1 MSGHTTEHDLGLA
14 HDLAT
19 LNRRRALALL
29 GGLAVAA
36 CTPSAPGSSAPG
48 SPTAGSS
55 TADPSTAGSSAP
67 GLKPIPDETAGPFP
81 ADGSNGL
88 NVLTESGIVR
98 SDVRSSFGAA
108 SGTAQGVPLTITLT
122 VRDTA
127 KGGAPYA
134 GAAVYLWQCDGNG
147 DYSMYSE
154 GVVDQNYLRGVQEAD
169 GSGEVT
175 FTSVFPGAYPSRW
188 PHVHFEVYPNLAEAT
203 RAGEPVATSQLAFP
217 KDVCD
222 VVYAGAGY
230 EKSVANLARMSLDS
244 DSVFRDGHDAQLAVV
259 TGDVASGYRATLE
272 VPV

>member
-36 CTPSAPGSSAPG
+36 CTPSAPGSS
-48 SPTAGSS
+48 GSS
-55 TADPSTAGSSAP
+55 TPGSSGS

-81 ADGSNGL
+81 GDGSNGP

-98 SDVRSSFGAA
+98 SDVRSSFGGAT
-108 SGTAQGVPLTITLT
+108 GTARGVPLTITLT

-134 GAAVYLWQCDGNG
+134 GAAVYIWQCDGDGN
-147 DYSMYSE
+147 YSMYSD
-154 GVVDQNYLRGVQEAD
+154 GVADQNYLRGVQETD
-169 GSGEVT
+169 GSGKVT
-175 FTSVFPGAYPSRW
+175 FTSVYPGAYPSRW
-188 PHVHFEVYPNLAEAT
+188 PHVHFEVYPDLVEAT
-203 RAGEPVATSQLAFP
+203 KAGDPVATSQLAFP

-222 VVYAGAGY
+222 VVYAAAGY
-230 EKSVANLARMSLDS
+230 ERSAVNLAKVSLDS
-244 DSVFRDGHDAQLAVV
+244 DLVFRDGHDAQLAVL
-259 TGDVASGYRATLE
+259 TGDVASGYAATLE